1 MDGSLDDSYQLEEQ
15 GKTTRTTTRSRSRIQ
30 SRQIPKIRVHA
41 VRCGAVYLFFE
52 NDTKE

>member
-15 GKTTRTTTRSRSRIQ
+15 GKTTRTRSRSRIQ

-52 NDTKE
+52 NDTK